1 MAKNKN
7 IESNAPVIRY
17 DADPETFKTIVLKV
31 HKKLPPADDIYANS
45 QPISAGEHDAMIMS
59 QEFPGENFLTVF
71 NNGIPCTMSVSEL
84 VRDVMLT
91 VFNQIGLED

>member
-1 MAKNKN
+1 
-7 IESNAPVIRY
+7 
-17 DADPETFKTIVLKV
+17 
-31 HKKLPPADDIYANS
+31 
-45 QPISAGEHDAMIMS
+45 MIMS